1 MVASVFSLADSLQCG
16 RFLRERECFA
26 RESVMFKLEKSGENG
41 ASQKERGRGRE
52 DFFSPPPPLFPSF
65 VLAPTLRVTT
75 FTLPNLPPS

>member
-16 RFLRERECFA
+16 RILRERECFA

-52 DFFSPPPPLFPSF
+52 DFSPLPLPSF
-65 VLAPTLRVTT
+65 LL
-75 FTLPNLPPS
+75 SS